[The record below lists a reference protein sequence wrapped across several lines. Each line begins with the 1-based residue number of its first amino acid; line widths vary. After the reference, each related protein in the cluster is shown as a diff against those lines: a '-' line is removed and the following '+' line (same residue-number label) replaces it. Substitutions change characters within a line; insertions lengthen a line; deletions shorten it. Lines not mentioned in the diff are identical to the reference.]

1 MANDS
6 CYIFEDVY
14 AQLRNFDLEMIRAF
28 NGQDSLESIK
38 ETQPDLVL
46 MYLYMPI
53 LDGIE
58 ASLRIKVT

>member
-1 MANDS
+1 
-6 CYIFEDVY
+6 
-14 AQLRNFDLEMIRAF
+14 MIRTI
-28 NGQDSLESIK
+28 NGQESVERIK
-38 ETQPDLVL
+38 ETQSDLVL